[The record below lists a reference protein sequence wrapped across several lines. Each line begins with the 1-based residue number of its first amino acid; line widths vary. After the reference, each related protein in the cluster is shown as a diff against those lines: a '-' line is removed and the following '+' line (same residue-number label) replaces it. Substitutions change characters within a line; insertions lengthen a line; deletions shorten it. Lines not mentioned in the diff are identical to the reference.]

1 MADSQQ
7 QSIIVNCSGT
17 VQSLLL
23 GVSEIKLPTSAEIH
37 CANSA
42 TEETDD
48 WEVLSVFV
56 ATLLKKKRMAVS
68 WAHSRCSQWIFTSHV
83 CLQLLSWNREPCCR
97 EAVLGTNSNVSQ
109 HCGWEQELL
118 FSPKTEILRRVTDT
132 KLLLNSSLWESFLQ
146 KTNKNPK
153 KQLNELLL

>member
-37 CANSA
+37 CVNSA

-68 WAHSRCSQWIFTSHV
+68 
-83 CLQLLSWNREPCCR
+83 
-97 EAVLGTNSNVSQ
+97 
-109 HCGWEQELL
+109 
-118 FSPKTEILRRVTDT
+118 
-132 KLLLNSSLWESFLQ
+132 
-146 KTNKNPK
+146 
-153 KQLNELLL
+153 